1 MSKKVY
7 VGNLPFSS
15 SEDDVRSLFSG
26 YGSVAS
32 VKVIT
37 DRETGR
43 SRGFCFVEMESNEGA
58 AAVISNLN
66 SSDFNGRR
74 LVVNEAVEKE
84 NNAPS
89 DRPQRQFSSRGPG
102 RDNNNR
108 GNGPARDNNRGNF
121 RDRDYSSN
129 RY

>member
-15 SEDDVRSLFSG
+15 SEDDVRSLFST

-43 SRGFCFVEMESNEGA
+43 SRGFCFVEMESNDGA
-58 AAVISNLN
+58 SSAISNLN
-66 SSDFNGRR
+66 GSDFNGRR

-84 NNAPS
+84 NKTPQT
-89 DRPQRQFSSRGPG
+89 DRQPRQFSG
-102 RDNNNR
+102 R
-108 GNGPARDNNRGNF
+108 GNGGARDNNRSNF
-121 RDRDYSSN
+121 RNREYSSN